1 MEGKGAYI
9 LGKQRNNS
17 TDFSDIVSFCTI
29 TTAPALGV
37 GVCVRVNGEV
47 NNPLVSLQDQ
57 EIKILWMKKHHVCY
71 ASESSGRELSKKTE
85 KEKRSLRT

>member
-17 TDFSDIVSFCTI
+17 TDFSDIVSFCT
-29 TTAPALGV
+29 TTSAPGLGV

-47 NNPLVSLQDQ
+47 NNPPVSL
-57 EIKILWMKKHHVCY
+57 
-71 ASESSGRELSKKTE
+71 
-85 KEKRSLRT
+85 